1 MKNGDGPMAPF
12 HPPSPT
18 SDPLPCLPQVTL
30 LNTAVSRGVNCFSI
44 SFRKTFLP
52 VVLLCVFVFDSILC
66 FTSTQNQIHYHTGV
80 INVHLQFI
88 VVEKLLSKSVKVTT
102 RSKISKENHSRSTGN
117 EIKPETLPTE
127 SNLIK
132 ARATGEAK

>member
-1 MKNGDGPMAPF
+1 M
-12 HPPSPT
+12 
-18 SDPLPCLPQVTL
+18 
-30 LNTAVSRGVNCFSI
+30 
-44 SFRKTFLP
+44 
-52 VVLLCVFVFDSILC
+52 
-66 FTSTQNQIHYHTGV
+66 
-80 INVHLQFI
+80 HLQFI

-117 EIKPETLPTE
+117 EIKPETLLTE